1 MDIVDVVCNYS
12 SESTHKFRESLFV
25 APTKLCAPISQIS
38 NAWSP
43 VLATPVPALLD
54 VVNSLKKSQLFF
66 TYRLEAS
73 IHMYLCPKLPLS

>member
-54 VVNSLKKSQLFF
+54 VVNSVKKSQLFF

-73 IHMYLCPKLPLS
+73 IHMY